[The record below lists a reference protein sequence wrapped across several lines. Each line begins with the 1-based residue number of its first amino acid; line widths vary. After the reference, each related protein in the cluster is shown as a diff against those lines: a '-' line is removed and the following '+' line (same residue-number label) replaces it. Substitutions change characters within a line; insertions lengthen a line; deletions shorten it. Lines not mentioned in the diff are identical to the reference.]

1 MRLII
6 LGLPGSGK
14 GSQSKLISKQ
24 FGIPQISTG
33 DILRRAVKE
42 GMELGDK
49 ARSYMERGQLVPDAL
64 MTELVIQRLEKE
76 DCQQG
81 FILDGFPR
89 TINQAETLDDLLK
102 EKNMALDSVLEL
114 QVSDEAVIQRLSN
127 RRLCSRCTA
136 DYNLLSNPPKE
147 RGICDQC
154 GGSLYQREDDR
165 EETIARRLQVYHLQ
179 TKPLETYYKD
189 KDVLRIVDA
198 GKGVEEVSS
207 EISDTLRSLPRVAS
221 AKG

>member
-114 QVSDEAVIQRLSN
+114 QVGDEAVIKRLSN
-127 RRLCSRCTA
+127 RRLCSRCAA

-147 RGICDQC
+147 RGICDHC

-165 EETIARRLQVYHLQ
+165 EQTIARRLQVYHLQ